1 MSASLAIALFSNAVA
16 LGVLMIPKMFGPLSK
31 NQFADLVLKRCC
43 IVISLWLF
51 MMNSAI
57 MLSIATTANIP
68 VGDFMTRYLWFF
80 GIAGWVGMIYL
91 IIKTIFDLKEL
102 YKKLLFNKRM
112 GGQNG

>member
-1 MSASLAIALFSNAVA
+1 MSASLAIALFSNGIAV
-16 LGVLMIPKMFGPLSK
+16 GVLMLPKIYGQFTK

-57 MLSIATTANIP
+57 MLAIATTANIP

-80 GIAGWVGMIYL
+80 GIAGWVGML
-91 IIKTIFDLKEL
+91 FLVIKTIFDLKDM
-102 YKKLLFNKRM
+102 YRKMIFDKRM
-112 GGQNG
+112 GGDSG